1 MWTPEPHWSVP
12 VVFRSGLSGVE
23 ELDRPETVNPP
34 QAPATAGST
43 EFCRLVLHLYQDSFC
58 RRITGIN
65 SLTKNGAST
74 YVWP

>member
-34 QAPATAGST
+34 QAPATKLEAQNSVDWYCICIKIHFAG
-43 EFCRLVLHLYQDSFC
+43 ELLE
-58 RRITGIN
+58 
-65 SLTKNGAST
+65 
-74 YVWP
+74 